1 MSTIK
6 SIHAYEILDSKGI
19 PTIEARLT
27 LDNDSYV
34 TTSVPGASVN
44 TVKEAVDLRDE
55 DPNRFGSMGVL
66 HAVSYVNELIAPK
79 IKGASINKQ
88 IEIDKWLI
96 QADGTKNKSRL
107 GVNTILIIS
116 QLLAKANA
124 LSSHIPIY
132 KYINQLYQTL
142 YKDEIPLEKIPTAIF
157 NAISG
162 GAHANNTI
170 DFQEFQII
178 PSSSFSFA
186 TSYQK
191 AVEIF
196 HELKKVLEYRN
207 ATTAVGEEGGFS
219 PNLSTNLDA
228 LEILTETITQKK
240 MKCGLDIF
248 LGIDLTASRFY
259 HNNQYTIKDKSQ
271 SLKKAEYVA
280 FLESVAKNYAIL
292 ILEDPF
298 AEDDWEDWKKLTG
311 KISSNIYIVGD
322 ELIRMNRDRLAFA
335 LKENAITSFLIKP
348 NQIGTIT
355 EILELVNIARRSNT
369 SYIVA
374 ARSSETNDDFIA
386 DLAVGI
392 QSEFIKF
399 GAPIRGERVAKYNRL
414 WQIERE
420 ELGK

>member
-6 SIHAYEILDSKGI
+6 SIYAYEILDSKGI

-27 LDNDSYV
+27 LDNDLYV
-34 TTSVPGASVN
+34 TTSVPGASIN
-44 TVKEAVDLRDE
+44 TVKEAVDLRDG

-124 LSSHIPIY
+124 YTSHIPIY
-132 KYINQLYQTL
+132 KYINQLYHAL

-157 NAISG
+157 NTING
-162 GAHANNTI
+162 GIHANNTI

-219 PNLSTNLDA
+219 PNLTTNLDA

-248 LGIDLTASRFY
+248 LGIDLAASRFY
-259 HNNQYTIKDKSQ
+259 HNNQYSIKDKSQ
-271 SLKKAEYVA
+271 PLKKAEYIT
-280 FLESVAKNYAIL
+280 FLESVIKNYAIL
-292 ILEDPF
+292 SLEDPF
-298 AEDDWEDWKKLTG
+298 AEDDWESWKKLTS
-311 KISSNIYIVGD
+311 KVSSNIYMIGD
-322 ELIRMNRDRLAFA
+322 ESIRMNKDRLAFA
-335 LKENAITSFLIKP
+335 LRENALTTFVIKP

-355 EILELVNIARRSNT
+355 EILELVNIVRRSNT

-374 ARSSETNDDFIA
+374 SRSSETNDDFIA

-392 QSEFIKF
+392 QSEFVKF
-399 GAPIRGERVAKYNRL
+399 GAPIRGERVSKYNRL
-414 WQIERE
+414 WKIERD